1 MARAA
6 SVFTLQA
13 LLLAGAQQQ
22 QPQKISPPKW
32 LPDDGKDLFN
42 DIEADERVYGDAAC
56 ENREKLLKFMAGKGE
71 KDAAEYRYR
80 TLFGLGLCEFRKERF
95 DLSQKRLDSAISE
108 LNAPSEDA
116 LLKNPNLAPTVLLK
130 QSASFM
136 SKYEVS
142 QAGTQLRRCREVLD
156 RNLKQVI
163 KMVHSQMPKGAPPV
177 EKMLEELPGLGKT
190 GQFLPMIIKQVP
202 MLGESFALAELVDNS
217 LDALDKRMSAS
228 DSSLKGKRSRLEQS
242 KGFGKGGSLLYVRA
256 LVTDAIIGAD
266 RLSAAQELLSSG
278 VSKAFLKEA
287 ASLEKAVGLIKRSK
301 PGTGCKDDKGLE
313 STCNALQKVAD
324 IQSNTFGETRVVVI
338 KGKKQAL
345 EVCSTNANVGILLA
359 TKDGATLTIA
369 GQTDSV
375 QLPAGKPVVFDF
387 CQEASLE
394 SDGLVPVLF
403 AQAWHPEFAAV
414 ERTTEIRA
422 RKDSF
427 GLSEDEVKAVTK
439 VVNDNAKKSW
449 EKSAKLWRADSS
461 SLANIQQA
469 FKSQDDSKQKEK
481 NAAQEASLQ
490 AAEAGDEERKKA
502 LEELEKKREAK
513 RQAAARA
520 EEKRLARK
528 KQLEEEKAKRD
539 PWLNFPEVISAEAK
553 LQELRESRRDANAKL
568 EFDLSTQLTKDISAA
583 ERTLKKTI
591 KKAKK
596 VYEKDGVVPTGP
608 ASSEEQEKP
617 DTSSSEK
624 VTTLKK
630 QLEEVKEKKAK
641 ATEAENFKEAKQL
654 KKEQQELEE
663 QLRKLEL

>member
-6 SVFTLQA
+6 SVLTLQA

-32 LPDDGKDLFN
+32 LPDDGKDIFN
-42 DIEADERVYGDAAC
+42 DIEADEHFYGDAAC

-71 KDAAEYRYR
+71 KDAAEHRYR
-80 TLFGLGLCEFRKERF
+80 TLFGLGMCEFRKERF

-116 LLKNPNLAPTVLLK
+116 LLKNQNSAPTVLLK
-130 QSASFM
+130 QSASLM
-136 SKYEVS
+136 AKYEVS

-156 RNLKQVI
+156 RNLKQVV

-202 MLGESFALAELVDNS
+202 MLAESFALAELVDNS
-217 LDALDKRMSAS
+217 LDALDKRMAAS
-228 DSSLKGKRSRLEQS
+228 DYSLKGKRSRLEQS
-242 KGFGKGGSLLYVRA
+242 KGFGKAGSLFYVRA

-266 RLSAAQELLSSG
+266 RFSTAQELLSSG

-287 ASLEKAVGLIKRSK
+287 ASVEKAVSLIKRSK

-313 STCNALQKVAD
+313 STCNSLQKVAD
-324 IQSNTFGETRVVVI
+324 IHSNPFGETKVLVI

-359 TKDGATLTIA
+359 AKDGATLTIA

-375 QLPAGKPVVFDF
+375 QLAAGKPVVFDF

-394 SDGLVPVLF
+394 SDGLVPILF

-422 RKDSF
+422 RKESF

-469 FKSQDDSKQKEK
+469 FKSQDNAKQKEK
-481 NAAQEASLQ
+481 EAAQEASSQ

-513 RQAAARA
+513 RQAAAQA
-520 EEKRLARK
+520 EAKRLARK

-539 PWLNFPEVISAEAK
+539 PWLNSPEVLAAEAK

-583 ERTLKKTI
+583 ERALKKTI

-596 VYEKDGVVPTGP
+596 AYEKDGVVPSGP
-608 ASSEEQEKP
+608 ASSEEKS
-617 DTSSSEK
+617 DTSSNKK
-624 VTTLKK
+624 VAILKK
-630 QLEEVKEKKAK
+630 KLEEVKEKKAK

-663 QLRKLEL
+663 QLRKFEL